1 MEKKDL
7 RDTKVVEDVKED
19 DVNVTE
25 KMKGELKTF
34 FKKNY
39 KAIILGTV
47 ATAGVAYI
55 GKTVLDV
62 KNGKYDLLDDDEEEL
77 KLVEGNEPEATDDEH
92 KALEAMDNY
101 LDSEE

>member
-1 MEKKDL
+1 MDKDL
-7 RDTKVVEDVKED
+7 RNTKVVEDVKEE
-19 DVNVTE
+19 DVKEVE
-25 KMKGELKTF
+25 KKQGKLKTF

-55 GKTVLDV
+55 GKTVLDA
-62 KNGKYDLLDDDEEEL
+62 KKEQNDLLDDDEEPKDAES
-77 KLVEGNEPEATDDEH
+77 VETEATDDDEH

>member
-1 MEKKDL
+1 MKDNKNFRRCIIMDKDL

-19 DVNVTE
+19 DVKEVE
-25 KMKGELKTF
+25 KKQGKLKTF

-55 GKTVLDV
+55 GKTVVDV
-62 KNGKYDLLDDDEEEL
+62 KKGKCDLLDDDEEEL
-77 KLVEGNEPEATDDEH
+77 KMVEGTETESTDDS
-92 KALEAMDNY
+92 
-101 LDSEE
+101 SEE